1 MEEVADVGRRLGQ
14 ARARWVAEVHLE
26 ARQVRQLDHLG
37 RLKLVWLKRM
47 GSIRSF
53 FGSAIT
59 SLPPSTR
66 EDREKTFVCHVDQ
79 T

>member
-66 EDREKTFVCHVDQ
+66 EDREKTFVCHGN
-79 T
+79 